1 MEQRERLIPRFNR
14 AQPASQCRAI
24 ICFSL
29 VMAITISLVV
39 IGLVLTGQASS
50 ASEMW
55 KHHTRVCDSDKIL
68 NIAHRGSSGM
78 RPAHSLAGYE
88 LAADQGADFIECDVA
103 VTKDLKLVC
112 LHDAFL
118 STVTNVAKKPEFE
131 DRKRTLKYNGEERED
146 WWVNDFTFDELSSL
160 RLIQEFADRD
170 QSFNGDY
177 TIPLLS
183 EYIEIAQQKN
193 VDIYPELKT
202 PSFFNEQLNV
212 DFEQNLSIQLRKVEG
227 FDSRRV
233 LVQSFDSTSLL
244 KFHEYAPEYRLIQ
257 LAKVMPTDEQLETLA
272 QAGAYG
278 LGLAKDLIIQQK
290 DNRRLGYSEIVS
302 KAHSLDLKVHSWVSR
317 NEGKYLLWEY
327 GLDPY
332 KEYEDLIAA
341 GVDGIFTDFP
351 ASLANYLTLRRQ
363 KSC

>member
-1 MEQRERLIPRFNR
+1 M
-14 AQPASQCRAI
+14 
-24 ICFSL
+24 
-29 VMAITISLVV
+29 
-39 IGLVLTGQASS
+39 
-50 ASEMW
+50 
-55 KHHTRVCDSDKIL
+55 
-68 NIAHRGSSGM
+68 
-78 RPAHSLAGYE
+78 
-88 LAADQGADFIECDVA
+88 
-103 VTKDLKLVC
+103 
-112 LHDAFL
+112 
-118 STVTNVAKKPEFE
+118 
-131 DRKRTLKYNGEERED
+131 
-146 WWVNDFTFDELSSL
+146 SSL

-212 DFEQNLSIQLRKVEG
+212 DFEQNLCIQLRKVEG

-290 DNRRLGYSEIVS
+290 DNRRLDYSEIVS
-302 KAHSLDLKVHSWVSR
+302 KAHR
-317 NEGKYLLWEY
+317 
-327 GLDPY
+327 
-332 KEYEDLIAA
+332 
-341 GVDGIFTDFP
+341 
-351 ASLANYLTLRRQ
+351 
-363 KSC
+363 